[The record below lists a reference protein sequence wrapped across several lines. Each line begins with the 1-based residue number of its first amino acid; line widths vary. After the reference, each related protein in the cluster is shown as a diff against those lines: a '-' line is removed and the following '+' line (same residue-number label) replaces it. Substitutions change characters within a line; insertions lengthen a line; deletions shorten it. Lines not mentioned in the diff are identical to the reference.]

1 MVDSTEFSDA
11 EGADQF
17 RSGMRHLCT
26 GVTIIATG
34 AGEARKG
41 LAASAVCSV
50 SGEPPMLLVC
60 VNQNASAHDS
70 ILDSGAF
77 CANVLAR
84 PHSELAKIYSSSKRA
99 DERFATGEWI
109 TLTTGAP
116 ALADALACFDCRVHH
131 TIEAG
136 SHTVIFGVVEAMHRG
151 AERPPLL
158 YGYSQFGA
166 YAPIGF

>member
-1 MVDSTEFSDA
+1 MI
-11 EGADQF
+11 
-17 RSGMRHLCT
+17 RSS
-26 GVTIIATG
+26 IA
-34 AGEARKG
+34 G
-41 LAASAVCSV
+41 L
-50 SGEPPMLLVC
+50 
-60 VNQNASAHDS
+60 
-70 ILDSGAF
+70 F